1 MNGTTLYNPDS
12 MIFYFA
18 FSVFFCLVF
27 VLNALGRLTEGIVI
41 DLLENHEIN

>member
-1 MNGTTLYNPDS
+1 

-41 DLLENHEIN
+41 DLLENHEINWLLFTFDTLD